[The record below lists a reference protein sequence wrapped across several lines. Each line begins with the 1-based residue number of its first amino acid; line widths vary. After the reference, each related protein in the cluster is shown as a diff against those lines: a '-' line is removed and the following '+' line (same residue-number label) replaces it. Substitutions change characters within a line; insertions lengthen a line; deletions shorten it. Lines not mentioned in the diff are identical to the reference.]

1 MNSPKK
7 TSGYP
12 APGYGNVPN
21 GGNPRY
27 TEAWALIEAARRMSD
42 AVERQPDGDARASK
56 DAIRETL
63 RLNWRLWTIFQTE
76 LSLEDDGTVPL
87 EIRQNMLSLCNFVDK
102 HTVETISAPL
112 PEKVMV
118 LVEINR
124 NIASGLLDSIRNN
137 PSAEP
142 PQPQEETPATQG
154 PATQGP
160 ATQGNE
166 SPGGGGAESNAS
178 KKAPA
183 APPTPLSFDEDI

>member
-12 APGYGNVPN
+12 GSGYGNVPN
-21 GGNPRY
+21 SGNPRY

-42 AVERQPDGDARASK
+42 AADKQTVDDKAAR
-56 DAIRETL
+56 DLVRETL

-76 LSLEDDGTVPL
+76 LSLEDDGAVPV

-102 HTVETISAPL
+102 HTVETISSPH

-137 PSAEP
+137 PAPKE
-142 PQPQEETPATQG
+142 PQPQEAQAQEERNEPLPNGQSTGGDDAPKPTAKAKTP
-154 PATQGP
+154 PL
-160 ATQGNE
+160 
-166 SPGGGGAESNAS
+166 
-178 KKAPA
+178 A
-183 APPTPLSFDEDI
+183 APLSFDEDI

>member
-12 APGYGNVPN
+12 NSGYGNVPN
-21 GGNPRY
+21 SGNPRY
-27 TEAWALIEAARRMSD
+27 TEAWALIEAARRMAD
-42 AVERQPDGDARASK
+42 AAEKQTMDDKASR
-56 DAIRETL
+56 DIIRETL

-76 LSLEDDGTVPL
+76 LSLEDDGAVPI

-102 HTVETISAPL
+102 HTVETISSPL

-137 PSAEP
+137 PTPKEP
-142 PQPQEETPATQG
+142 QSHEAQEGRDEPLPSEQSSGGGEAPKATAKVETP
-154 PATQGP
+154 
-160 ATQGNE
+160 
-166 SPGGGGAESNAS
+166 
-178 KKAPA
+178 
-183 APPTPLSFDEDI
+183 PPTARLSFDEDI